1 MRLYSLIFFKIK
13 FFYLCFVLKTHSGK
27 CNWDR
32 ILGETYTIL
41 ILITIGFV
49 TLRFENKNK

>member
-1 MRLYSLIFFKIK
+1 VIK
-13 FFYLCFVLKTHSGK
+13 KRSGK
-27 CNWDR
+27 CDWDR

-49 TLRFENKNK
+49 TLRPENKNK